1 MEGATVADRVERVKE
16 RRDGRMGVCVGEV
29 SDTLVLKAGWVGW
42 GDIFLA
48 CVGFVLSCMVCWL
61 VFSEKE
67 ELFVW

>member
-1 MEGATVADRVERVKE
+1 
-16 RRDGRMGVCVGEV
+16 MGVCVGEV